1 MSVLVHNEQV
11 EAQVPKDTLPVAP
24 PVTQPVGSENFFIE
38 AGKGEGIETDSGRE
52 RDITKVKDIE
62 FTQIASDWNSI
73 RLGEENPQA
82 LLAIRNS
89 LTMT

>member
-11 EAQVPKDTLPVAP
+11 EAQATKDTL
-24 PVTQPVGSENFFIE
+24 PVGSENFFIE
-38 AGKGEGIETDSGRE
+38 VGKGEGMETESGRE
-52 RDITKVKDIE
+52 RDIRKVKDIE

-82 LLAIRNS
+82 LLAIRNG
-89 LTMT
+89 LTMTQNQDKGD